1 MTTALETRL
10 HYVFRDRQLLERAL
24 THRSFG
30 AHHNE
35 RLEFLGDSVL
45 NLSAAALLYH
55 QAARQDEGQLSRLRA
70 ALVRAEALAEVAR
83 SIDLGRFLRL
93 GEGEMQSGGAQRESI
108 LADALEALLG
118 AIYLESGFDAAQ
130 EVMRRLFAPLLDA
143 LDADVVRK
151 DAKTQLQEFLQA
163 QRLPLPAYTVLDV
176 HGAAHQQRFR
186 VECAVP
192 ALGLKVEGEGDSRRR
207 AEQEAATRMIDRL
220 GRGGTQPVRG
230 RNRPVLIDA
239 RKQAAGAGTAASPAS
254 GQQGA
259 VFDTPAADADPE
271 QNLSRVKAHRTSR
284 KTSRS

>member
-1 MTTALETRL
+1 MSTALETRL
-10 HYVFRDRQLLERAL
+10 GYVFRDRTLFNRAL

-30 AHHNE
+30 ADHNE

-83 SIDLGRFLRL
+83 AIDLGRFLRL
-93 GEGEMQSGGAQRESI
+93 GEGELQSGGAKRESI

-118 AIYLESGFDAAQ
+118 AIYLEAGFDAAQ
-130 EVMRRLFAPLLDA
+130 DVMRRLFAPLLEA

-151 DAKTQLQEFLQA
+151 DAKTQLQEFLQG

-176 HGAAHQQRFR
+176 RGAAHQQQFR

-207 AEQEAATRMIDRL
+207 AEQEAAARMIARMA
-220 GRGGTQPVRG
+220 RGGTQPVRG
-230 RNRPVLIDA
+230 RNKPVFVDA
-239 RKQAAGAGTAASPAS
+239 RSPSASRESAAQTPPEQTPDPQAAQPAVQEHNPAGA
-254 GQQGA
+254 
-259 VFDTPAADADPE
+259 
-271 QNLSRVKAHRTSR
+271 
-284 KTSRS
+284 KTRRAPRPPRPT

>member
-1 MTTALETRL
+1 MSTVLETRL
-10 HYVFRDRQLLERAL
+10 GYVFRDRTLFDRAL

-30 AHHNE
+30 ADHNE

-83 SIDLGRFLRL
+83 AIDLGRHLRL
-93 GEGEMQSGGAQRESI
+93 GEGELQSGGAKRESI

-118 AIYLESGFDAAQ
+118 AIYLEAGFDTAQ
-130 EVMRRLFAPLLDA
+130 GVMRHLFAPLLDA

-151 DAKTQLQEFLQA
+151 DAKTQLQEFLQG
-163 QRLPLPAYTVLDV
+163 QRLPLPTYTVLDV
-176 HGAAHQQRFR
+176 RGAAHQQQFK

-207 AEQEAATRMIDRL
+207 AEQEAAARMIERI

-230 RNRPVLIDA
+230 RNKPVFIDA
-239 RKQAAGAGTAASPAS
+239 RAQPAASEQDGLPQPAS
-254 GQQGA
+254 PTPDPQPAQRPAQAHNPSGA
-259 VFDTPAADADPE
+259 AP
-271 QNLSRVKAHRTSR
+271 R
-284 KTSRS
+284 RSTKPPKST

>member
-1 MTTALETRL
+1 LATALETRL
-10 HYVFRDRQLLERAL
+10 HYVFRDRHLFERAL

-45 NLSAAALLYH
+45 NLAAAALLYH

-70 ALVRAEALAEVAR
+70 ALVRAETLADVAR
-83 SIDLGRFLRL
+83 SIELGRFLRL

-130 EVMRRLFAPLLDA
+130 EVMRRLFSPLLDS

-151 DAKTQLQEFLQA
+151 DAKTQLQEFLQG
-163 QRLPLPAYTVLDV
+163 QRLPLPVYTVRDV
-176 HGAAHQQRFR
+176 QGAAHRQRFR

-192 ALGLKVEGEGDSRRR
+192 ALGLTVDGEGDSRRR
-207 AEQEAATRMIDRL
+207 AEQDAASRMIVRI

-230 RNRPVLIDA
+230 RSKPVVIDA
-239 RKQAAGAGTAASPAS
+239 RKAAVQPDAAPGGGPQPDDAAPLHGSPRPGGAR
-254 GQQGA
+254 
-259 VFDTPAADADPE
+259 TP
-271 QNLSRVKAHRTSR
+271 
-284 KTSRS
+284 

>member
-1 MTTALETRL
+1 MATALETRL
-10 HYVFRDRQLLERAL
+10 HYVFRDRHLFERAL

-45 NLSAAALLYH
+45 NLAAAALLYH

-70 ALVRAEALAEVAR
+70 ALVRAETLADVAR
-83 SIDLGRFLRL
+83 SIELGRFLRL

-130 EVMRRLFAPLLDA
+130 EVMRRLFSPLLDS

-151 DAKTQLQEFLQA
+151 DAKTQLQEFLQG
-163 QRLPLPAYTVLDV
+163 QRLPLPVYTVRDV
-176 HGAAHQQRFR
+176 QGAAHRQRFR

-192 ALGLKVEGEGDSRRR
+192 ALGLTVDGEGDSRRR
-207 AEQEAATRMIDRL
+207 AEQDAASRMIVRI

-230 RNRPVLIDA
+230 RSKPVVIDA
-239 RKQAAGAGTAASPAS
+239 RK
-254 GQQGA
+254 
-259 VFDTPAADADPE
+259 PAAQSDAAPGGGPQPDNAAP
-271 QNLSRVKAHRTSR
+271 LHGSTRPGGARTP
-284 KTSRS
+284 